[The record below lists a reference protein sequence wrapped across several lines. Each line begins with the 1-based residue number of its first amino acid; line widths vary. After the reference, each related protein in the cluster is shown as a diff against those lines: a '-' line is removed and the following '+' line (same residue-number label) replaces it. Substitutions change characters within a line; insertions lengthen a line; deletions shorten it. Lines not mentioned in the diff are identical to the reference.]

1 MFPPDDPSWDEAV
14 PGGVP
19 HEHRRMT
26 VSCYSWPGV
35 HPRACMEVYGG
46 QLAPLLETLVE
57 RGGMSGIRPDGDY
70 HERAL
75 ARGSLR
81 YWRAP
86 ESLVR

>member
-1 MFPPDDPSWDEAV
+1 VSV

-19 HEHRRMT
+19 HTHRRTT

-35 HPRACMEVYGG
+35 HARSCMELYGT

-57 RGGMSGIRPDGDY
+57 RGGAAGIRGDGDY

-75 ARGSLR
+75 SRGSLR
-81 YWRAP
+81 CWRPA
-86 ESLVR
+86 EARR